1 MSSSDGTSQSQ
12 TRFSSPPQSI
22 RPVPAWKRPF
32 DIAGGVIGTL
42 LGAPLLLAAL
52 LSVWLYDRR
61 NPLYISERI
70 GLGGRPFRFIKVRT
84 MIPNA
89 SATHVDSTTA
99 DDPRVIPAGR
109 WIRALKIDEL
119 PQFWHVVRGD
129 MSLVGPRPNVAR
141 ETALYTSEEH
151 ELLRVTPGVTDFASI
166 VFSDLAQ
173 VLGGAADPNIAY
185 NQLVRPWKSRLGL
198 EYLRNVRLSRDLK
211 LVVLT
216 VTNVFARDWTL
227 RRICAD
233 LRERGA
239 PEELARF
246 SLRREPLKPL
256 PPPGADCIV
265 QAR

>member
-1 MSSSDGTSQSQ
+1 MSSSDGVPPPHIQLP
-12 TRFSSPPQSI
+12 SPPQSAP
-22 RPVPAWKRPF
+22 RAPAWKRPF

-42 LGAPLLLAAL
+42 LGAPLLFAAF

-70 GLGGRPFRFIKVRT
+70 GRGGRPFRFMKVRT

-89 SATHVDSTTA
+89 SANHVDSTTA

-109 WIRALKIDEL
+109 WIRALKVDEL

-141 ETALYTSEEH
+141 ETALYTSEER
-151 ELLRVTPGVTDFASI
+151 ELLRVKPGVTDFASI

-227 RRICAD
+227 RRICAE
-233 LRERGA
+233 LRHCGA

-256 PPPGADCIV
+256 PPPGADLIV
-265 QAR
+265 RAR